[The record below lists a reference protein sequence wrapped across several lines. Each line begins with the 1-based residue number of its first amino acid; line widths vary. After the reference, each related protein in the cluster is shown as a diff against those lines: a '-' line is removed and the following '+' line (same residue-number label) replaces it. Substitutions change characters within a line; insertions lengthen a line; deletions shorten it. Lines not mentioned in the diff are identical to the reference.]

1 MSFKSNTLPMV
12 EKEEESGLAQF
23 MHDFNRMK
31 IKINNLLSKQ
41 KDSDEKIGALEGM
54 VDRLFAENV
63 KVNAD
68 MKILRDEH
76 TEVLH
81 SIFAYDIRI

>member
-1 MSFKSNTLPMV
+1 MESFSR
-12 EKEEESGLAQF
+12 ESE
-23 MHDFNRMK
+23 
-31 IKINNLLSKQ
+31 
-41 KDSDEKIGALEGM
+41 EKIGSLEGM

-81 SIFAYDIRI
+81 SIFAYERKNT